1 MRETSRVRAM
11 QRAAKSKKPAPMK
24 ALSLK
29 LPREVWDLAMELGQ
43 HVRGGAS
50 EVLRRAI
57 KAGLPLVQVQ
67 SHIVKSDH

>member
-1 MRETSRVRAM
+1 
-11 QRAAKSKKPAPMK
+11 MK
-24 ALSLK
+24 AISLK
-29 LPREVWDLAMELGQ
+29 LPLDIWQHATDLGD

-67 SHIVKSDH
+67 CHIVKSDH

>member
-1 MRETSRVRAM
+1 MRRDAV
-11 QRAAKSKKPAPMK
+11 KKPAPMK

-29 LPREVWDLAMELGQ
+29 LPLDIWQHATDLGD

-57 KAGLPLVQVQ
+57 VSGLPLVEVQ
-67 SHIVKSDH
+67 SRIVITKH